1 MIYPS
6 FVRLNLAALKT
17 SLVISGFKIKKVLST
32 VWGKL
37 FTIFFLIMLSAA
49 IFSPALII
57 NLIPTFFVGGDNV
70 LKEIFSVM
78 FIFVVTENGAELF
91 NVWIGGLFGII
102 FGAPI
107 ISNTLNSSYSKT
119 LLLGVRRNVSYQ
131 ISDSIILQF
140 LSPLVIISLIY
151 TLTISLLYRYAYGDN
166 TSLTFLML
174 NVWLLSVFLLTLMGW
189 FNEMMVRKTGVYYK
203 FIYGGFVATIF
214 YLMYILNGGNNV
226 FGLTL
231 YLANNT
237 PLLLSNSVVVFITFI
252 LLMLAAVLIIHL
264 TFIIASHTIHSH
276 PEVFKDK
283 KYFTKLPSSLTFTSI
298 KVLFRYETIKAPL
311 VFMLLVLTPVFL
323 LQSASS
329 TVAIYSLSFILPLII
344 NLTIFINIFGLI
356 NSGNAWL
363 ASLPKFRTNI
373 LREALFLSIAL
384 TLTAASFV
392 SSLGLITGNISF
404 NIWLKFILLN
414 STSSLICFMIAL
426 RNSVNKSVRYD
437 FHLRGEN
444 IAPPGSSLK
453 LTGQMIMLGGAPL
466 LVVAP
471 ILPSWAILLLLI
483 VMLVLALGMVKRK
496 THILQG
502 IKMNEIISKMGQ

>member
-1 MIYPS
+1 MQ
-6 FVRLNLAALKT
+6 LNLAAVKT
-17 SLVISGFKIKKVLST
+17 SLVIAGFKIKKILST
-32 VWGKL
+32 VWGKI
-37 FTIFFLIMLSAA
+37 FTTLFLILLSAA
-49 IFSPALII
+49 IFSPAMIV
-57 NLIPTFFVGGDNV
+57 NLIPTFFVGGDGV

-78 FIFVVTENGAELF
+78 FIFVVTDNGAELF
-91 NVWIGGLFGII
+91 NAWFGGLFGII

-140 LSPLVIISLIY
+140 LSPLVIISLVY
-151 TLTISLLYRYAYGDN
+151 TLTISLLHRYAYGDN
-166 TSLTFLML
+166 VSLTFLML
-174 NVWLLSVFLLTLMGW
+174 NVWLLSVFMLTLMGW
-189 FNEMMVRKTGVYYK
+189 FNEMMVRKTGGYYK
-203 FIYGGFVATIF
+203 FVYGGVIATVF
-214 YLMYILNGGNNV
+214 YFMYILDGGNNV

-231 YLANNT
+231 YLADN
-237 PLLLSNSVVVFITFI
+237 ITF
-252 LLMLAAVLIIHL
+252 LVTNGGALVVAFSVLIFVAFLVIHL
-264 TFIIASHTIHSH
+264 IFVTASNTIHSH

-283 KYFTKLPSSLTFTSI
+283 KYFIKLPSSLTLNSVKI
-298 KVLFRYETIKAPL
+298 LFRYETIKAPL

-344 NLTIFINIFGLI
+344 NLTIFINVFGLI

-373 LREALFLSIAL
+373 LRESLLLNIAL
-384 TLTAASFV
+384 ILVSASVV
-392 SSLGLITGNISF
+392 SSLGLITGNINF
-404 NIWLKFILLN
+404 EIWLKFILLN
-414 STSSLICFMIAL
+414 LTSSLICFMIAL
-426 RNSVNKSVRYD
+426 RNSMNKAVRYD

-453 LTGQMIMLGGAPL
+453 LTGQMIMLGGVPL

-471 ILPSWAILLLLI
+471 ILPSWAILLLLTVTFI
-483 VMLVLALGMVKRK
+483 LALAMVKRK
-496 THILQG
+496 TRILQG